1 MITLYYHGGSANHG
15 CEAIVRSTKKILDE
29 PCRLFSTSIDEEY
42 KYGVDKIVDVFED
55 QYRPVKKNSVLY
67 WNSALYNKLHKSDYK
82 FIKYGHRDF
91 LNSISANDI
100 CFSIGGDNYCYQGTD
115 KLGFY
120 NRMLHEKRAKTVLW
134 GCSIEP
140 AALSASV
147 IKDLNLYD
155 MIITRESLSFEALKN
170 VGITDNVFL
179 FPDPAFQL
187 EKSVFNSIEYF
198 KNSEVI
204 GINASPLVSDLGNK
218 VMENYDELIRYI
230 LSETS
235 YKVLLIPHVV
245 KPESDDRKVLKIFKE
260 KFSYTDRVDL
270 MEDCDCEKLK
280 YVISQCKM
288 FIGAR
293 THATIAAYSSCI
305 PTLVVGYSIKARGI
319 AKDIFG
325 SDENYVVSAQSL
337 SEKDDLVKAYK
348 WLSHNELSISN
359 YLREKMP
366 SYSML
371 PLKAKDVIRRLK
383 EK

>member
-260 KFSYTDRVDL
+260 KFSYSDRVDL

>member
-67 WNSALYNKLHKSDYK
+67 WNSALHNKLHKSDYK

-120 NRMLHEKRAKTVLW
+120 NRMLHEKGAKTVLW

-155 MIITRESLSFEALKN
+155 TIITRESLSFEALKN

-348 WLSHNELSISN
+348 WLSQNELSISN

-366 SYSML
+366 SYSSL
-371 PLKAKDVIRRLK
+371 SLKAKGVIRRLR
-383 EK
+383 ER

>member
-1 MITLYYHGGSANHG
+1 M
-15 CEAIVRSTKKILDE
+15 
-29 PCRLFSTSIDEEY
+29 
-42 KYGVDKIVDVFED
+42 
-55 QYRPVKKNSVLY
+55 
-67 WNSALYNKLHKSDYK
+67 
-82 FIKYGHRDF
+82 
-91 LNSISANDI
+91 
-100 CFSIGGDNYCYQGTD
+100 
-115 KLGFY
+115 
-120 NRMLHEKRAKTVLW
+120 
-134 GCSIEP
+134 
-140 AALSASV
+140 
-147 IKDLNLYD
+147 
-155 MIITRESLSFEALKN
+155 
-170 VGITDNVFL
+170 
-179 FPDPAFQL
+179 
-187 EKSVFNSIEYF
+187 
-198 KNSEVI
+198 
-204 GINASPLVSDLGNK
+204 
-218 VMENYDELIRYI
+218 
-230 LSETS
+230 
-235 YKVLLIPHVV
+235 
-245 KPESDDRKVLKIFKE
+245 KIFKE
-260 KFSYTDRVDL
+260 KFSYSDRVDL

>member
-187 EKSVFNSIEYF
+187 EKSVFNCIEYF